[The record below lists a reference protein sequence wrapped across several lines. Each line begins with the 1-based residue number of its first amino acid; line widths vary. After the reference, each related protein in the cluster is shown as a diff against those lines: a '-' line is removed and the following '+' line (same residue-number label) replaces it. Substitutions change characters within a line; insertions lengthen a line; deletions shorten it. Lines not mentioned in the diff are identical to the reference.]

1 MTRAPAISSSF
12 GSRASKW
19 WRSEISAM
27 CLISWPRLPT
37 SAGCEA
43 RESLTDPA
51 SLALTATRHGPC
63 STARVVRHLLAIG
76 AANAAFLLGSV
87 ARASEPT
94 NFGLPVVAADSQ
106 SSSETEMESEINNPH
121 PDDERWLNKPFSI
134 GLSTIM
140 GLPTGGA
147 GEFIL
152 LGGELAYALPYVS
165 LAGTVGYT
173 FGINASLAARL
184 RLHLGHA
191 VALTLGGRA
200 AMLPLDAGGCWI
212 AGEGHCEEPVR
223 SWDEAYFGAG
233 EL

>member
-1 MTRAPAISSSF
+1 
-12 GSRASKW
+12 
-19 WRSEISAM
+19 
-27 CLISWPRLPT
+27 
-37 SAGCEA
+37 
-43 RESLTDPA
+43 
-51 SLALTATRHGPC
+51 
-63 STARVVRHLLAIG
+63 
-76 AANAAFLLGSV
+76 
-87 ARASEPT
+87 
-94 NFGLPVVAADSQ
+94 
-106 SSSETEMESEINNPH
+106 MESEINNPH

-233 EL
+233 ELGVEGRTTLGFMWRAQIGYWGVLGHGHGTCRIPFSAVGCAAGDPPAGGFVTQELVLGWAF